1 MKSYKG
7 MKRALGI
14 FLAGAMIMQCMLP
27 VYAEEPN
34 NAGAGAGIEAVT
46 EGTGN
51 VISDQTV
58 TGAPTTDTGSTVT
71 VTETPGSDALGS
83 SDQNSTQ
90 TPEQGM
96 DQNTDQSNDQS
107 SVDGQGING
116 SDAIQNEESNDSGS
130 EPENDQKT
138 KARAQLKA
146 TAEEPTPGL
155 EYTTHVQTYGWM
167 DPVTDGQ
174 QAGTTGLKKR
184 MEAIRIHLTG
194 LDGGRAA
201 KATAEEQAQGD
212 AAAVAEEEA
221 QAADAAEAAENAGTA
236 GQDEAAAAAEIAALT
251 GSIEYQ
257 AHSQTFG
264 WMDWVKDGELAGTEG
279 LAKRLEAVRIRLTG
293 EIAEKYDVYYKVH
306 SSKFGD
312 LGWAKNGQAAG
323 SEGYA
328 RSIEAITI
336 RLVKKGSADA
346 PAQDTASFKSTT
358 NLGNVTYSSHV
369 QSYGWMNPVA
379 DGQRSGTTG
388 KSKRMEAFKVNVAE
402 MLDDAG
408 YPIEGSVTYRAHSQ
422 SYGWM
427 DWVQEG
433 AIAGTV
439 GKAKRLEALQIKLT
453 GALAEQYDIYYRT
466 HCASWGDLGWAKN
479 GETAGTTGA
488 AKSIESFEIRL
499 VKKGDAAPGQDSP
512 AAITEDNIGTVTYES
527 SIAGTGWSGAV
538 QSPNQSGTTGQKKK
552 IEAFRISRT
561 GNADVMFD
569 GGISYRAYMQDGGWQ
584 GWKTDG
590 ETAGSTTDGKRVEA
604 FQVKLTGEMA
614 NYCKVYYR
622 AHVEKYGWL
631 GWAQDGQT
639 AGTNNCGYR
648 IEAIQ
653 VMVVLKTAKAPGST
667 TGYFQDQVYKPRYN
681 NAINTILSEAGND
694 LYSCYSWVVNHI
706 SYQTLPI
713 HMNPPAG
720 YSREEGYA
728 IYAVENRRGN
738 CFCYAAAFA
747 GAAKRL
753 GYTARY
759 IEGGVGLR
767 NGGIGPHGWVEIDLN
782 GTTYICDPDGEYE
795 LGANFYMVTYGSARF
810 NYVK

>member
-1 MKSYKG
+1 MKSYKR
-7 MKRALGI
+7 MKRTLGAV
-14 FLAGAMIMQCMLP
+14 LAFTMVMQCILP

-34 NAGAGAGIEAVT
+34 FDAGVT
-46 EGTGN
+46 EVTESMENVPQDG
-51 VISDQTV
+51 VISEDIPSDTGTPETEEPGTDTPDTDVPNSQDQNGSQPEGGTV
-58 TGAPTTDTGSTVT
+58 T
-71 VTETPGSDALGS
+71 
-83 SDQNSTQ
+83 DQ
-90 TPEQGM
+90 P
-96 DQNTDQSNDQS
+96 
-107 SVDGQGING
+107 SVNGQDIDDSKTAGT
-116 SDAIQNEESNDSGS
+116 EESNDSVS
-130 EPENDQKT
+130 EEKNQEKVEQEEADQKAAQEKEEQE
-138 KARAQLKA
+138 KADQKA
-146 TAEEPTPGL
+146 KEQMKSKAAAEEPIPGL

-167 DPVTDGQ
+167 DPVTDGKR
-174 QAGTTGLKKR
+174 AGTTGMKKR
-184 MEAIRIHLTG
+184 MEAIRIQLTG
-194 LDGGRAA
+194 LDGGRKV
-201 KATAEEQAQGD
+201 KATPEEQNPD
-212 AAAVAEEEA
+212 VEAVSEQAVEEEA
-221 QAADAAEAAENAGTA
+221 TKEVAA
-236 GQDEAAAAAEIAALT
+236 IT

-257 AHSQTFG
+257 AHSQTYG
-264 WMDWVKDGELAGTEG
+264 WMNWVKDGELAGTEG
-279 LAKRLEAVRIRLTG
+279 LAKRLEAIRIRLTG

-306 SSKFGD
+306 CSKFGD
-312 LGWAKNGQAAG
+312 MGWAKNGQAAG

-346 PAQDTASFKSTT
+346 PVQDSASFKSPTE
-358 NLGNVTYSSHV
+358 LGNVTYSSHV

-379 DGQRSGTTG
+379 DGKRSGTTG
-388 KSKRMEAFKVNVAE
+388 QSKRMEAFKVFVGNPVDA
-402 MLDDAG
+402 AG

-433 AIAGTV
+433 QIAGTV
-439 GKAKRLEALQIKLT
+439 GQAKRLEAIQIKLT

-466 HCASWGDLGWAKN
+466 HCATWGDLGWAKN

-488 AKSIESFEIRL
+488 ARSIESFEILL
-499 VKKGDAAPGQDSP
+499 VKKGSGSQPGSGSP
-512 AAITEDNIGTVTYES
+512 ASITEANIGTLTYET
-527 SIAGTGWSGAV
+527 SIEGKGWSGAV
-538 QSPNQSGTTGQKKK
+538 QGPKQSGTTGQKKK
-552 IEAFRISRT
+552 VEAIRMQRKGDT
-561 GNADVMFD
+561 NAVFK
-569 GGISYRAYMQDGGWQ
+569 GGITYRSFMQGKGWQ
-584 GWKTDG
+584 GWKSEG
-590 ETAGSTTDGKRVEA
+590 ETAGSTTDRKRVEA
-604 FQVKLTGEMA
+604 FQVKLTGELA
-614 NYCKVYYR
+614 KYCKVYYR

-653 VMVVLKTAKAPGST
+653 VMIVLKTAKAPGST
-667 TGYFQDQVYKPRYN
+667 TGYYQDQIYKPRYN
-681 NAINTILSEAGND
+681 NAINTILNEAGRD

-706 SYQTLPI
+706 RYQTLPI
-713 HMNPPAG
+713 PMNPPAG

-753 GYTARY
+753 GYDARF

-767 NGGIGPHGWVEIDLN
+767 NGGIGPHGWVEINMN

-795 LGANFYMVTYGSARF
+795 LGSNFYMVTYGSARF